1 MQTYSKM
8 IAPIIQ
14 AADPFFSFV
23 TSLLSFPWT
32 IWEQVKQTIRGTV
45 SMNGY
50 TAINPELD
58 EEETKKD

>member
-50 TAINPELD
+50 TAIDPN
-58 EEETKKD
+58 EEGETKKD